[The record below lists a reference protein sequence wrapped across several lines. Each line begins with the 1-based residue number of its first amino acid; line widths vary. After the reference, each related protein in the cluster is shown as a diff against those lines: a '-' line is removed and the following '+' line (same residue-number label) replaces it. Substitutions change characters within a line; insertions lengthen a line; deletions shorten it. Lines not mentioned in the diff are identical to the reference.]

1 MATKQALLRQL
12 PAIGTILE
20 ERRIKELGEYNPHV
34 IISEAA
40 AEVVQEIRQAVLDS
54 AGHESEQR
62 DYDLENIINMV
73 EQRVAQKMRPH
84 LRPVINAT
92 GIVLH
97 TNLGRAV
104 LAQEAVRAVNEV
116 AARYSNLEF
125 DLETGERGSR
135 YSHVE
140 DLLCRL
146 TGAEAGLVVN
156 NNAAAVLLVLSALAG
171 DRQVIV
177 SRGQLVEIGGS
188 FRIPDV
194 MKQSGAILVEVGTT
208 NKTHLPDY
216 ARAVNEETALLLK
229 VHTSNYKIIGFTA
242 EVSAP
247 ELVKLGREHGIPV
260 YEDLGSGVL
269 VDFSRFGLTHEP
281 TVRES
286 VAAGVDVVTCSG
298 DKLFGGPQG
307 GIIVGRQELIGKIK
321 RHPLTRALRVDKFT
335 LAAMEAT
342 LRLYFDEAQAVTRIP
357 TLAMIT
363 LTREELRRR
372 AERLAVC
379 IREKAPAAC
388 EIEIVDGY
396 SQVGGGALPEENIPT
411 CLVAVNPLNIA
422 VNQLEEK
429 LRFMDPPVLA
439 RIQKERLLL
448 DPRTLLE
455 GDMEL
460 IACHLKKI
468 LQGGEQYG
476 QG

>member
-1 MATKQALLRQL
+1 MVTKQALLRRL
-12 PAIGTILE
+12 PAISAILE
-20 ERRIKELGEYNPHV
+20 EPRIKELGQHYSHLL
-34 IISEAA
+34 ISETAS
-40 AEVVQEIRQAVLDS
+40 EVVQQLRQAVLDA
-54 AGHESEQR
+54 AGQQL
-62 DYDLENIINMV
+62 DDQDCNLNNIITLV

-84 LRPVINAT
+84 LRRVINAT

-104 LAQEAVRAVNEV
+104 LAQEAVQAVTE
-116 AARYSNLEF
+116 AAGRYSNLEF
-125 DLETGERGSR
+125 DLETGERGTR

-156 NNAAAVLLVLSALAG
+156 NNAAAVLLVLSALARE
-171 DRQVIV
+171 RQVVV

-194 MKQSGAILVEVGTT
+194 MKQSGAVLVEVGTT
-208 NKTHLPDY
+208 NKTHLRDY
-216 ARAVNEETALLLK
+216 EQAINEDTAMLLK

-242 EVSAP
+242 EVPAHD
-247 ELVKLGREHGIPV
+247 LVKLGRAKGLPV

-269 VDFSRFGLTHEP
+269 VDFSRFGVAHEP

-286 VAAGVDVVTCSG
+286 IQAGVDIVTCSG

-307 GIIVGRQELIGKIK
+307 GIIVGSRELIGKIK
-321 RHPLTRALRVDKFT
+321 KHPLTRALRVDKFT

-342 LRLYFDEAQAVTRIP
+342 LRLYIDEDRAVEKIP

-363 LTREELRRR
+363 MSGEVLHQR
-372 AERLAVC
+372 AQSLAAG
-379 IREKAPAAC
+379 IKAKVGADC
-388 EIEIVDGY
+388 EVEIVEGF
-396 SQVGGGALPEENIPT
+396 SQVGGGALPEENIAT
-411 CLVAVNPLNIA
+411 FLVSVNPSKLP

-429 LRFMDPPVLA
+429 LRSMEPPVLA
-439 RIQKERLLL
+439 RIQKDRLLL

-455 GDMEL
+455 GDMEM
-460 IACHLKKI
+460 IADYMGKI
-468 LQGGEQYG
+468 LEVG
-476 QG
+476 

>member
-1 MATKQALLRQL
+1 MGTKQALLRRL
-12 PAIGTILE
+12 PAIGVLLE
-20 ERRIKELGEYNPHV
+20 EPRIKELGRNYPHS

-40 AEVVQEIRQAVLDS
+40 SEVVEQLRQAVLGASGD
-54 AGHESEQR
+54 ELEEQ
-62 DYDLENIINMV
+62 DYSTNNIITLV
-73 EQRVAQKMRPH
+73 EERVVKKTRPH
-84 LRPVINAT
+84 LRRVINAT

-104 LAQEAVRAVNEV
+104 LAQEAVRAVSE
-116 AARYSNLEF
+116 AAGRYSNLEL
-125 DLETGERGSR
+125 DLGTGERGTR

-156 NNAAAVLLVLSALAG
+156 NNAAAVLLVLSALAKE
-171 DRQVIV
+171 RPVIV

-194 MKQSGAILVEVGTT
+194 MKQSGAILVEVGAT
-208 NKTHLPDY
+208 NKTHLRDY
-216 ARAVNEETALLLK
+216 EQAIAEDTAMLLK
-229 VHTSNYKIIGFTA
+229 VHTSNYKIIGFA
-242 EVSAP
+242 GEVSASD
-247 ELVKLGREHGIPV
+247 LVKLGRAKGIPV

-269 VDFSRFGLTHEP
+269 VDFSRFGIAHEP

-286 VAAGVDVVTCSG
+286 VEAGVDIVTCSG

-321 RHPLTRALRVDKFT
+321 KHPLTRALRVDKFT

-342 LRLYFDEAQAVTRIP
+342 LRLYFDEDNAVEKIP

-363 LTREELRRR
+363 MSKDELHRR
-372 AERLAVC
+372 AQTLAAEITAKVG
-379 IREKAPAAC
+379 ANC
-388 EIEIVDGY
+388 EVEIVEGY

-411 CLVAVNPLNIA
+411 FLVSVNPPKLG

-429 LRFMDPPVLA
+429 LRYMEPPVLA
-439 RIQKERLLL
+439 RIQKDRLLL

-455 GDMEL
+455 GDVEL
-460 IACHLKKI
+460 IADYMGKI
-468 LQGGEQYG
+468 LEVG
-476 QG
+476 